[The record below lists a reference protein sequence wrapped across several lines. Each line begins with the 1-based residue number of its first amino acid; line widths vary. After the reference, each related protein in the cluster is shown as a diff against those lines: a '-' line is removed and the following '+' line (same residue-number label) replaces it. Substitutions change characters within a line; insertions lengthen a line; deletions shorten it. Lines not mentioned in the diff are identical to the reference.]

1 MNGQFVYLPNLV
13 GYLNCSGMN
22 ELGVVGGGG
31 LWNTRA
37 MEYKGGKM
45 MIRVAFI
52 PPIKF
57 LSLSHYGDMYM
68 ILAPLCEYS
77 QYIQFFRSVK
87 GYKILDNGAYE
98 LEEKGVGLSF
108 ERVINLALKVD
119 ADEIVLTDYVYDS
132 NRTLE
137 AVKECVNLVKKRNL
151 VNKFRLHAVP
161 QGSSVEECLT
171 CFNSLMEM
179 DEIDVIGLSKLSV
192 PYIFYGNTKTPGYI
206 ANSRKEILKKIV
218 NNKNYEI
225 CAKGIRLKGKK
236 KWKKIHLLGAGP
248 WLAYEL
254 SILKKYSFIRSV
266 DTSMPIWYGIHGLKI
281 DYNTGTI
288 NKILKKVNLLYM
300 NNISYEQ
307 ISTIMHNIAVI
318 LKYRC
323 HQRGD
328 CNG

>member
-1 MNGQFVYLPNLV
+1 M
-13 GYLNCSGMN
+13 
-22 ELGVVGGGG
+22 
-31 LWNTRA
+31 
-37 MEYKGGKM
+37 
-45 MIRVAFI
+45 
-52 PPIKF
+52 
-57 LSLSHYGDMYM
+57 
-68 ILAPLCEYS
+68 
-77 QYIQFFRSVK
+77 
-87 GYKILDNGAYE
+87 
-98 LEEKGVGLSF
+98 EEKGVGLSF

-137 AVKECVNLVKKRNL
+137 AVKECINLVKKRNL
-151 VNKFRLHAVP
+151 VNKFKLHAVP
-161 QGSSVEECLT
+161 QGRSVEEWLT

-192 PYIFYGNTKTPGYI
+192 PYIFYGNTKAPGYI
-206 ANSRKEILKKIV
+206 ANSRKEILKKII

-236 KWKKIHLLGAGP
+236 KWKKIHLLGGGP

-266 DTSMPIWYGIHGLKI
+266 DSSMPIWYGIHGLKI
-281 DYNTGTI
+281 DYNTGII

-307 ISTIMHNIAVI
+307 ISAIMHNIAVI

-323 HQRGD
+323 DQRGD
-328 CNG
+328 YNG